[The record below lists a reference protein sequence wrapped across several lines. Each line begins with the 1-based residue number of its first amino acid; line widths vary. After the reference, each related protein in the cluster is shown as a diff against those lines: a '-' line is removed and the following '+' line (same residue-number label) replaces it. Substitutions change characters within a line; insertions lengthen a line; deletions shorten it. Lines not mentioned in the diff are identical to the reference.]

1 MFSSASWS
9 LSSATSAPSSS
20 SSACWLAGVCS
31 CLLLFQ
37 QTCHWHHS
45 YKWCL
50 MKFCLRI
57 HHTVSRRHLN
67 PHCLVHLPHQ
77 AALEHVGLLHG
88 EIYFFPIMLHQTVLP
103 ECILFIFQP
112 EGSSM
117 LLPSGVT
124 VASSLS
130 IVPACFTCLEAGFT
144 TNPIPH
150 TALLALARA

>member
-88 EIYFFPIMLHQTVLP
+88 EIYFFSIMLHQTVLP
-103 ECILFIFQP
+103 DSGQSDSHICYVGKKLKTESADPATFILP
-112 EGSSM
+112 RW
-117 LLPSGVT
+117 L
-124 VASSLS
+124 
-130 IVPACFTCLEAGFT
+130 
-144 TNPIPH
+144 
-150 TALLALARA
+150 